1 MLFEQKLDI
10 KFRFVE
16 DFPTDEEVDYAAQL
30 REEPEEPKKT
40 KTKFF
45 GELELHQI
53 ARVEWRTVEMTVERE
68 KYDANGRV
76 TYSEEKVVMYEMM
89 KGELGGWLE
98 SLSNLSQEGNCW
110 VHADGYVMG
119 AASVYGDAEVKGGAE
134 VGGSAR
140 VGDKVVLDGKFG
152 VGGSARILDEA
163 KVKGQERMAVFGS
176 AVVRGKSEILEEA
189 QAYGHAKIGDLEHKA
204 ILMGR
209 ARAYGNCI
217 VKGTVKDDCEVFGRA
232 EVRGR
237 MEDRC
242 WVGGTAFIGSYA
254 AMSGDIIISRGTVNG
269 TISGTGLI
277 NWPEFILHNAS
288 TLKLKSEADDKD
300 PKDDY
305 EEATDEMEDR
315 SIDANASE
323 VKWVRILPKCYV
335 SDCEFKGRVTIRG
348 GSLEDC
354 IIEDSVLGTYDD
366 TYNFSSI
373 LWQGRIFA
381 QDCEFKG
388 CVLPRG
394 EFYDCKFERVWSP
407 PDWAVTATS
416 CEAIDTA
423 LLEQCRNIRDCKL
436 DNSSVMAQ
444 YVTKLK
450 SAGGNE
456 RVLYDCA
463 LIETHGRD
471 EYWGRYHPDN
481 PYRTL
486 IWPDEFKDI
495 LDEREGVKYSG
506 VEKLDGIA
514 AYVYKYDGYHKY
526 LLDMTDVQDSEGLEE
541 DLAELREKRD
551 EVYKERT
558 EWFKEVIDGLTEKE
572 KAAAEEEKAAT
583 EKKNKAKDKVL
594 GAKDGEEKKT
604 AEKEL
609 AEAEEKE
616 RLAKKKHDNLKAIIA
631 YVNLFKGMDWY
642 VMSEDSYQ
650 KIRGEI
656 LKTVDSLE
664 DYSFI
669 PYSDFGEITVDPAFG
684 ELQDKYRVSLAIDS
698 SAAWYAW

>member
-45 GELELHQI
+45 GDVELHQI
-53 ARVEWRTVEMTVERE
+53 ARVAWREINVEVERE

-76 TYSEEKVVMYEMM
+76 TYSEEKAVMYEMM
-89 KGELGGWLE
+89 KGEL
-98 SLSNLSQEGNCW
+98 
-110 VHADGYVMG
+110 
-119 AASVYGDAEVKGGAE
+119 

-163 KVKGQERMAVFGS
+163 KVKGKERMAVFGS

-204 ILMGR
+204 LLTGR
-209 ARAYGNCI
+209 ARAYGHCI

-269 TISGTGLI
+269 TISGMGLI
-277 NWPEFILHNAS
+277 NWPEFILHSAS

-315 SIDANASE
+315 AIDANASE

-354 IIEDSVLGTYDD
+354 IIEDSVLGTDD
-366 TYNFSSI
+366 EYNYASI

-423 LLEQCRNIRDCKL
+423 LLGQCRSIRDCKL
-436 DNSSVMAQ
+436 DNSAVMAQ
-444 YVTKLK
+444 YVPKLESK
-450 SAGGNE
+450 KGKE
-456 RVLYDCA
+456 QVLYDCA

-471 EYWGRYHPDN
+471 AYWGRYHPDN

-495 LDEREGVKYSG
+495 LDERDGVKYSG

-541 DLAELREKRD
+541 DLAKLREKRD

-583 EKKNKAKDKVL
+583 DKKNKAKDKVL
-594 GAKDGEEKKT
+594 GAKDDEEKKA

-616 RLAKKKHDNLKAIIA
+616 RLAKRKHDNLKAIIA